1 MDLRNSHTE
10 KIHVPLLMMSKL
22 FTQSSGS
29 GPDLVLIHGWGLHGG
44 VWDGFVPLLEPYF
57 RILRVDLPGHGSS
70 GWSGEATLDDMT
82 AAVLAVTPAK
92 AAWLGWSLGGLVAM
106 RAALQAPARVRAL
119 LLLAST
125 PCFVRRHGWQC
136 ALLPALLDT
145 FAAEL
150 QQDYLR
156 TLNRFLA
163 LQVRGSDSSGPVL
176 RLLRDQL
183 LAKGEPAPAA
193 LQAGLD
199 ILRNTDLRKDLGA
212 LACPVLV
219 MAGERDTLV
228 PVASARATADLMPNA
243 RVEAIAGAGH
253 APFIARPQGVAGL
266 VHAFLQPQPR
276 DVTGNAHG

>member
-1 MDLRNSHTE
+1 
-10 KIHVPLLMMSKL
+10 MSKL

-29 GPDLVLIHGWGLHGG
+29 GPDLVLIHGWGLHAG

-70 GWSGEATLDDMT
+70 AWSGETTLDDMT
-82 AAVLAVTPAK
+82 AAVLAVAPAN

-106 RAALQAPARVRAL
+106 RAALQAPARVGAL

-125 PCFVRRHGWQC
+125 PCFVRRRGWQS
-136 ALLPALLDT
+136 ALLPELLDT

-163 LQVRGSDSSGPVL
+163 LQVRGSENSGAVL
-176 RLLRDQL
+176 RLLRNQL

-199 ILRNTDLRKDLGA
+199 ILRNTDLREEIGA
-212 LACPVLV
+212 VVCPVLV
-219 MAGERDTLV
+219 VAGERDTLV
-228 PVASARATADLMPNA
+228 PGAAASATASLIPDA
-243 RVEAIAGAGH
+243 SIEIVAAAGH
-253 APFIARPQGVAGL
+253 APFIARPHAVAGL
-266 VHAFLQPQPR
+266 VHAFLQPP
-276 DVTGNAHG
+276 DAAGHADA